1 MGVSSRLL
9 VKHFSL
15 LVVHVHAII
24 SYLRTRGVLLPFVAI
39 LKFSIF
45 NLSFSI
51 MSLSGLD
58 WFNYVCIISLH
69 HGRFSPLGIAQP
81 LVLDCYFIR
90 PFFWLSILCHRSPSS
105 FCSWQ
110 RRRRRRRLSTVHST
124 VVTRRARAWSVLRHA
139 LAYGSETC
147 FTHTVHVFLESEKV

>member
-1 MGVSSRLL
+1 MGVSSRLV

-15 LVVHVHAII
+15 LVVTVVHVHAII

-58 WFNYVCIISLH
+58 
-69 HGRFSPLGIAQP
+69 
-81 LVLDCYFIR
+81 
-90 PFFWLSILCHRSPSS
+90 
-105 FCSWQ
+105 
-110 RRRRRRRLSTVHST
+110 
-124 VVTRRARAWSVLRHA
+124 
-139 LAYGSETC
+139 
-147 FTHTVHVFLESEKV
+147 

>member
-1 MGVSSRLL
+1 MGVSSRLV

-24 SYLRTRGVLLPFVAI
+24 SYLQTRGVLLPFVAI

-58 WFNYVCIISLH
+58 
-69 HGRFSPLGIAQP
+69 
-81 LVLDCYFIR
+81 
-90 PFFWLSILCHRSPSS
+90 
-105 FCSWQ
+105 
-110 RRRRRRRLSTVHST
+110 
-124 VVTRRARAWSVLRHA
+124 
-139 LAYGSETC
+139 
-147 FTHTVHVFLESEKV
+147 